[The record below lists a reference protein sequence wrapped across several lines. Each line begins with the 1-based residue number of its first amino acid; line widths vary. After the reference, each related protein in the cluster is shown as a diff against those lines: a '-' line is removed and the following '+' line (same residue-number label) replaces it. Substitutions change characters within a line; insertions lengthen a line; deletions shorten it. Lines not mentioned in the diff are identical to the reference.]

1 MARASGDPFYEGIS
15 DHQLILLSKFREL
28 SRKRKDDV
36 LKLLDLFYSERA
48 DSRDEREPA
57 LTQPIPTTVKR
68 KELTMQDNP
77 NTEHTDTQTHEID
90 LDRED
95 WEVAFEP
102 LEKNS
107 FPVLKL
113 GFNFAIMRKYLDSQ
127 LFKPRPVMEA
137 LDEAMQVLFA
147 YTEFHDVS
155 FNLFLKFSEGKLSFE
170 EEQML
175 RALGVKF

>member
-1 MARASGDPFYEGIS
+1 
-15 DHQLILLSKFREL
+15 
-28 SRKRKDDV
+28 
-36 LKLLDLFYSERA
+36 
-48 DSRDEREPA
+48 
-57 LTQPIPTTVKR
+57 
-68 KELTMQDNP
+68 MQDNP
-77 NTEHTDTQTHEID
+77 STENTDTQTHEID

-113 GFNFAIMRKYLDSQ
+113 GFNFAIMRKYLDTQ

-137 LDEAMQVLFA
+137 LDDAMTVLFGL
-147 YTEFHDVS
+147 TEFRDVS
-155 FNLFLKFSEGKLSFE
+155 FNLFLKFSEGRLSFE